1 MSACRA
7 VAMTSALCALLAR
20 SSSSSSLLVAASV
33 VLKRSRSADLM
44 GRQSAHRSAPLAA
57 QLLAATREGD
67 LLRLHLLLK
76 NNTAEGLVNEQL
88 ECYQR
93 TALNEAVE
101 LGNEAVVVLLLA
113 QCVACVA

>member
-1 MSACRA
+1 
-7 VAMTSALCALLAR
+7 
-20 SSSSSSLLVAASV
+20 
-33 VLKRSRSADLM
+33 M

-88 ECYQR
+88 DCHQR

-113 QCVACVA
+113 QCVAWPELVATQSLTPAQQGGPPPAKRGGQERSGTSL